1 MSEWRI
7 NKQINISVLLQ
18 LVLLAVMIIAS
29 WSNIQAKLEVIQC
42 DLRRL
47 LQNQSQVQA
56 KVAKLNDDCI
66 GFEYRIK
73 TIEKQSER
81 GQK

>member
-1 MSEWRI
+1 MSGWKI
-7 NKQINISVLLQ
+7 NRQINVSVLLQ
-18 LVLLAVMIIAS
+18 LILLAVMIVAS
-29 WSNIQAKLEVIQC
+29 WSNIQAKLEVIQR
-42 DLRRL
+42 DLERL
-47 LQNQSQVQA
+47 LQYQGQVQT

-73 TIEKQSER
+73 TIEKRDER